1 MITFIRQH
9 QSSLFITVLSIIFGS
24 VIMGTAYLTTLKE
37 SETPPLSRTRASASG
52 SSCTLSFPVY
62 KATTGETAPTSVG
75 CIGLSVIPLSG
86 SSPLT
91 VTFFAYGQAV
101 EEALAQAIF
110 FFGDGEQAVV
120 SEVGERGVI
129 VRRTATHIYKMIG
142 DYQASV
148 QFVSKNGIKSSASD
162 FCTVLIRVLP

>member
-1 MITFIRQH
+1 MFAFIRQH
-9 QSSLFITVLSIIFGS
+9 QGSLFITVLSIIFGS
-24 VIMGTAYLTTLKE
+24 VVMSTAYLTTHE
-37 SETPPLSRTRASASG
+37 GSETPQLSQTRASASG

-62 KATTGETAPTSVG
+62 KSTTGETASTSAG

-101 EEALAQAIF
+101 EEELAQAIF
-110 FFGDGEQAVV
+110 FFGDGEQEVI

-129 VRRTATHIYKMIG
+129 VRRTATHIYKMTG

-148 QFVSKNGIKSSASD
+148 QFVSKNGIKSNTSG
-162 FCTVLIRVLP
+162 FCTVLLRVLP